1 MMIGGTNESE
11 MKDMRDYL
19 EIGKELAS
27 YSLFC
32 SVLIGRAQPKPVNLD
47 KVAGSLSCPTC
58 GNGRGLI
65 GLDSSKNLYCGRCGQ
80 KLDWGDDDGK

>member
-1 MMIGGTNESE
+1 MIGGTNEGE

-32 SVLIGRAQPKPVNLD
+32 SVLIGRAQPKPVKLD

-65 GLDSSKNLYCGRCGQ
+65 GLDSSKNLYCGKCGQ
-80 KLDWGDDDGK
+80 KLNWGDDNGK